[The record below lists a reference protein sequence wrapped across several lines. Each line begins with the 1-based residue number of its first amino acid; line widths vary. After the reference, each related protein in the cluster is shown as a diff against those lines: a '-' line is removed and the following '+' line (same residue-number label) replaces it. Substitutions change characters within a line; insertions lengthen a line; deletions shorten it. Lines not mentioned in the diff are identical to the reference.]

1 MKVIMSRVSKLLN
14 YASLAKK
21 QTGKSYLNQ
30 LAEIARLSTGKNHL
44 GVEEYYELEVFDDN
58 SYPGSQKL
66 DCIGW
71 KASAEIDKHLNHDYW
86 RATANDKVLNYAL
99 LQQYGFPIPETFAT
113 YSPNKRRIGRE
124 LALDSEKELEDF
136 LLNHIRFPVFIKPIY
151 GSYGHGTYSLVSR
164 DVASGSFI
172 EVHGKKIPLA
182 DIMKTCLAKQFCGM
196 LFQECLQP
204 HEDVRKLIGDTTSCV
219 RVIVAVTDKEPKIH
233 MAFWKIARVHNITDN
248 FCMGETG
255 NLLAWVNKDS
265 GIIERAVT
273 GLWPNGAE
281 VTQHPDTKQA
291 LPGKKLPDWQQAM
304 DMCLSAAGHF
314 PGLKLQHWDV
324 AFCRQ
329 GPVLM
334 ELNTEADLGVPQFL
348 GRIPF
353 LDEAIK
359 ELLANT

>member
-1 MKVIMSRVSKLLN
+1 MIMSKVGKLLN

-21 QTGKSYLNQ
+21 QTGKPYLGQ
-30 LAEIARLSTGKNHL
+30 LAEIARLSTGKHHL
-44 GVEEYYELEVFDDN
+44 GVEEYYGLEVFDDN
-58 SYPGSQKL
+58 IYPGGKKF

-71 KASAEIDKHLNHDYW
+71 KASAEIDRQLNHDYW

-113 YSPNKRRIGRE
+113 YSPSKRHIGHE
-124 LALDSEKELEDF
+124 LSLDSERELEDF
-136 LLNHIRFPVFIKPIY
+136 LLDRLQFPVFIKPIH
-151 GSYGHGTYSLVSR
+151 GSYGRGTYSLVSR
-164 DVASGSFI
+164 DAASGCFTD
-172 EVHGKKIPLA
+172 VHGKKIPLA

-204 HEDVRKLIGDTTSCV
+204 HEDVRALIGDTTSCV
-219 RVIVAVTDKEPKIH
+219 RVIVAITGGGPKIH
-233 MAFWKIARVHNITDN
+233 MAFWKIARAHNITDN

-255 NLLAWVNKDS
+255 NLLAWMDKDS
-265 GIIERAVT
+265 GIIERVVT
-273 GLWPNGAE
+273 GLWPDGAE
-281 VTQHPDTKQA
+281 VAQHPDTGRA
-291 LPGKKLPDWQQAM
+291 LPGKELPDWRQAM
-304 DMCLSAAGHF
+304 DMCLSVAGHF

-348 GRIPF
+348 GRTPF
-353 LDEAIK
+353 LDATIK
-359 ELLANT
+359 ELLVNT